1 MTMTVEVALADS
13 NALMLSALAEIIEN
27 DARFSLMSTTASAE
41 AFLQTA
47 LTVPCTTAVLDWN
60 LPTLGAERLLRML
73 REQDCPTRVIVC
85 SHNDSADIPKRA
97 MAAGAAG
104 FFSHTE
110 PSEKLLDGIVEVAK
124 GKMVFPYL
132 DVRELHDP
140 LQSLTR
146 MEKAI
151 LTSLATGRTNK
162 ELSAD
167 HAISINTVKFHL
179 RNLYDK
185 LAVNN
190 RAQAIAFYYS
200 SASQNAEPLSDT

>member
-1 MTMTVEVALADS
+1 MTIDVALADS
-13 NALMLSALAEIIEN
+13 NALMLSALAEII
-27 DARFSLMSTTASAE
+27 DKDVRFSLMSTTSSAE
-41 AFLQTA
+41 SFLQTA
-47 LTVPCTTAVLDWN
+47 LTVPCTTAVIDWN
-60 LPTLGAERLLRML
+60 IPTLGAESLLHIL
-73 REQDCPTRVIVC
+73 REQQCSTRVIIC
-85 SHNDSADIPKRA
+85 SHGSSSDIPKRA

-104 FFSHTE
+104 FFSHSD
-110 PSEKLLDGIVEVAK
+110 PSDKLLQCVLDVAS

-146 MEKAI
+146 MEQAI
-151 LTSLATGRTNK
+151 LLSLASGRTNK
-162 ELSAD
+162 QLSAD

-179 RNLYDK
+179 RNVYDK

-200 SASQNAEPLSDT
+200 SAHRATDEPCEV